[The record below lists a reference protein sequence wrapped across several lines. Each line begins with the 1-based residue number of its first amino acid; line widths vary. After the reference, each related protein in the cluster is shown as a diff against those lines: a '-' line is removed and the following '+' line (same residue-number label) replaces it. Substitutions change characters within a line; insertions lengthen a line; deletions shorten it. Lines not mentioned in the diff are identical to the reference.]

1 MRMQRA
7 SSSSIRS
14 LRGLAWAFA
23 LMVGATSLAHAK
35 PYVDTKKRFSIELPA
50 GWKLHPLPGDTSGMT
65 FRRDEAGVFAIL
77 RVVVR
82 PVAAGESAFD
92 VLKSYCASFEDEI
105 GYTPGTELPS
115 TVGLIPSLHRSFTV
129 LASGDK
135 KTVRALDVHAVIAF
149 GHVHILHFE
158 TLEREKKRF
167 ARDKDAIVG
176 NYRVEAGRKLY
187 APLVG
192 VWKNDA
198 GGPDLILGETGSFV
212 LGPLEGA
219 YVVDG
224 GRLTLVVDDGREQYG
239 YQQKERALVLSS
251 PNLEADLR
259 YTRSGSAHFGRD
271 KSADDQAPTRLL
283 REELIGRWRALDVPS
298 TDPLVLVLA
307 RSGAVQF
314 GPLSGQWRYA
324 RGLLTIEST
333 QGRAVT
339 YTVSKDARGRRLT
352 LGGGDLE
359 REILLERE

>member
-1 MRMQRA
+1 MHA
-7 SSSSIRS
+7 NLCALALVGTLSIVAMNS
-14 LRGLAWAFA
+14 
-23 LMVGATSLAHAK
+23 VVHAK
-35 PYVDTKKRFSIELPA
+35 PYVDTKQRFSLELPN

-82 PVAAGESAFD
+82 PVKAGETPFD
-92 VLKSYCASFEDEI
+92 VLKGYCASFEDEI

-135 KTVRALDVHAVIAF
+135 KTVRALDIHAVIAF

-167 ARDKDAIVG
+167 ARDLDALVG
-176 NYRVEAGRKLY
+176 NYRPEAGRKLY

-192 VWKNDA
+192 VWKNDD
-198 GGPDLILGETGSFV
+198 GGPDLILAETGGFV
-212 LGPLEGA
+212 LGPLDGA
-219 YVVDG
+219 FVVDG
-224 GRLTLVVDDGREQYG
+224 GRLTLVVPDGREQYS

-259 YTRSGSAHFGRD
+259 YTRSGSAHFGPA
-271 KSADDQAPTRLL
+271 KGGDDSPTRLT

-314 GPLSGQWRYA
+314 GPLSGQWRFA

-333 QGRAVT
+333 QGRAIT